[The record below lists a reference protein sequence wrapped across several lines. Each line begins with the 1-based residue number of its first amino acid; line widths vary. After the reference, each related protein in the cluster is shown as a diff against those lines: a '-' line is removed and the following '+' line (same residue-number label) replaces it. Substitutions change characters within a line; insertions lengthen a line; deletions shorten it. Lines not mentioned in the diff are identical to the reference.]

1 MREVIRLIM
10 NDKYK
15 ERTKIVIGQDGI
27 DLLRNANILVF
38 GIGGV
43 GSYVVEGLVRAGIG
57 NLTIV
62 DFDTVDITNIN
73 RQIPALHSTIG
84 MNKTDVLEK
93 RIKDINP
100 EINLKC
106 HTSLY
111 NEDTSDTLL
120 DGDYDFVVDA
130 IDMVPSKI
138 HLIESCYKRGL
149 NIISSMGMGNKLD
162 PTMIE
167 IADIH
172 KTEMCPL
179 AKIIR
184 REAKNRGIKKLPVVY
199 SREKPRDTGITQE
212 DGRTKRVNGSM
223 SFVPSCAGLIIS
235 SYIVRKIIGDL

>member
-1 MREVIRLIM
+1 M

-84 MNKTDVLEK
+84 MNKTGVLEK

-184 REAKNRGIKKLPVVY
+184 REAKKRGIKKLPVVY

>member
-1 MREVIRLIM
+1 M

-149 NIISSMGMGNKLD
+149 NIISSMGMDNKLD

-184 REAKNRGIKKLPVVY
+184 REAKKRGIKKLPVVY

>member
-1 MREVIRLIM
+1 M

-27 DLLRNANILVF
+27 DLLRNSNVLVF

-120 DGDYDFVVDA
+120 AVSYT
-130 IDMVPSKI
+130 
-138 HLIESCYKRGL
+138 HLTL
-149 NIISSMGMGNKLD
+149 
-162 PTMIE
+162 PTI
-167 IADIH
+167 
-172 KTEMCPL
+172 CS
-179 AKIIR
+179 
-184 REAKNRGIKKLPVVY
+184 V
-199 SREKPRDTGITQE
+199 
-212 DGRTKRVNGSM
+212 
-223 SFVPSCAGLIIS
+223 
-235 SYIVRKIIGDL
+235 

>member
-1 MREVIRLIM
+1 M

-120 DGDYDFVVDA
+120 DCDYDFVVDA

>member
-1 MREVIRLIM
+1 M

-138 HLIESCYKRGL
+138 QLIESCYKRGL

-184 REAKNRGIKKLPVVY
+184 REAKKRGIKKLPVVY

>member
-1 MREVIRLIM
+1 M

-27 DLLRNANILVF
+27 DLLRNSNVLVF

-57 NLTIV
+57 KLTIV

-184 REAKNRGIKKLPVVY
+184 REAKKRGIKKLPVVY

>member
-1 MREVIRLIM
+1 M

-27 DLLRNANILVF
+27 DLLRNSNVLVF

-93 RIKDINP
+93 RIKNINP

-184 REAKNRGIKKLPVVY
+184 RETKKRGIKKLPVVY

>member
-1 MREVIRLIM
+1 M

-15 ERTKIVIGQDGI
+15 ERTKIVIGLDGI
-27 DLLRNANILVF
+27 DLLRNSNVLVF

-184 REAKNRGIKKLPVVY
+184 RETKKRGIKKLPVVY